1 MDRFDP
7 LSAHYLAN
15 PVPVLKRLQA
25 EQPVFFY
32 EPLGCWVV
40 SKFADIRSAFL
51 DHETYSSQA
60 TSFVRP
66 PEDLADAVADFT
78 RDQIIIMLD
87 PPEHSRHRNAMAK
100 GFGSAAIKRLEEQIA
115 AAANRLIDEIEPL
128 GGADLMNRFC
138 IPLTMET
145 IITVL
150 GIPGDRRGDYRQWS
164 EDFFSL
170 LTPRSSKDEGEG
182 RTIENMELRDRWARL
197 ADASCFVKAY
207 IEKLRQEPTDNIL
220 SDMVHAKTE
229 DGAPALDDGDIVGH
243 MLSLIG
249 AGHDTTANSIAHTV
263 HFLSANPEQR
273 DAIIA
278 DPDLIPRAVEEGLR
292 MRGSVPGLFRVTTR
306 DVTISGV
313 DIPAN
318 ALIYFLVAAAGH
330 DESVFPDST
339 KFDVQRENAGKHLA
353 FGIGRHTCI
362 GSALARLQASVAIRE
377 LYKRLPNVREVPG
390 HTRTYLPMMTVT
402 GLQSLEV
409 VWDQTEAI

>member
-7 LSAHYLAN
+7 LSVHYLAN
-15 PVPVLKRLQA
+15 PVPVLKRLQV

-32 EPLGCWVV
+32 APLGCWVV
-40 SKFADIRSAFL
+40 SKFADIRAAFL

-66 PEDLADAVADFT
+66 PEDMAGAVADFT

-100 GFGSAAIKRLEEQIA
+100 GFGFAAIKRLEGHIT

-128 GGADLMNRFC
+128 GGADLMSSFC

-150 GIPGDRRGDYRQWS
+150 GIPSDRRADYRQWS

-170 LTPRSSKDEGEG
+170 LTPRKSGDGEG
-182 RTIENMELRDRWARL
+182 RTLENSELRDRWARL
-197 ADASCFVKAY
+197 AEASSFLKTY
-207 IEKLRQEPTDNIL
+207 IERLRQNPTDNIL
-220 SDMVHAKTE
+220 SDMVHAETA
-229 DGAPALDDGDIVGH
+229 DGDPVLNDGDIVGH

-249 AGHDTTANSIAHTV
+249 AGHDTTANAIAHTV
-263 HFLSANPEQR
+263 HFLSENPEQR
-273 DAIIA
+273 DVIMA
-278 DPDLIPRAVEEGLR
+278 DKDLIPRAVEEGLR
-292 MRGSVPGLFRVTTR
+292 MRGTVPGLFRVTTR

-318 ALIYFLVAAAGH
+318 SLIYFLVAAAGH
-330 DESVFPDST
+330 DEEVFPDST
-339 KFDVQRENAGKHLA
+339 KFDVHRENAGRHLA

-362 GSALARLQASVAIRE
+362 GSALARLQASVAIGE
-377 LYKRLPNVREVPG
+377 LYKRLPTIREVPG
-390 HTRTYLPMMTVT
+390 YRRSYLPMMTVT
-402 GLQSLEV
+402 GLQGLNV
-409 VWDQTEAI
+409 VWDQPEAR